1 MPRRTAARLAA
12 AALLAP
18 TALAPAACSGAGEEP
33 GLTVLAAA
41 SLTGPFQQLA
51 VEFEERHDVR
61 VTLSFDSSAT
71 LAQQTVEGAPADVLA
86 TADEAT
92 MDDAVAGG
100 ATAAAPTR
108 FALNELVLA
117 VPAGNPADV
126 EALGDLGGSAWVRC
140 VDTAPCGRLAGRV
153 LAGAG
158 VAAEPVSLE
167 TDVRAV
173 LTKVVTGEAEAG
185 LVYAT
190 DAAAAGDQVDSFP
203 LGSARRHRTAYLA
216 APLAQAAD
224 VSWAEAWVDLLESD
238 AGRRVLARAGF
249 VLP

>member
-1 MPRRTAARLAA
+1 MPGTAARVATA
-12 AALLAP
+12 VLLAP
-18 TALAPAACSGAGEEP
+18 VVLVPAACSGAAEEP

-41 SLTGPFQQLA
+41 SLTGPFEQLA
-51 VEFEERHDVR
+51 EEFEERHDVA

-71 LAQQTVEGAPADVLA
+71 LAQQAVEGAPADVLA
-86 TADEAT
+86 TADEPT
-92 MDDAVAGG
+92 MDDAVTGG

-108 FALNELVLA
+108 FALNELVVA
-117 VPAGNPADV
+117 VPEGNPGEV
-126 EALGDLGGSAWVRC
+126 RTLGDLGGSAWVRC
-140 VDTAPCGRLAGRV
+140 VDTAPCGRLATEV
-153 LAGAG
+153 LAEAG

-190 DAAAAGDQVDSFP
+190 DAASAEEEVDSFRVGP
-203 LGSARRHRTAYLA
+203 ARRHRTAYLV
-216 APLAQAAD
+216 APLAQAD
-224 VSWAEAWVDLLESD
+224 DPKWASAWIELLESE
-238 AGRRVLARAGF
+238 AGRRVLAREGF